1 MLSTDKVLPSLRQ
14 RQHQLVRYRDAP
26 LLCASCGAALGQYQ
40 FGRPRR
46 YCSRSCRDRAFRGRF
61 KRDESAPK
69 APTADSPSNGHFRTK
84 LFNEPNALRGRKTPL
99 EKAGLYWT
107 RVNDVTW
114 KLTDGRPWRTPA
126 SFGQWGGYTTEWPVA
141 WAIDTG
147 WAVGRSEWHA
157 HCGAKVYGPTSF
169 ALAKQA
175 AFALATG
182 APLPYGAI
190 ARGRP

>member
-1 MLSTDKVLPSLRQ
+1 
-14 RQHQLVRYRDAP
+14 
-26 LLCASCGAALGQYQ
+26 
-40 FGRPRR
+40 
-46 YCSRSCRDRAFRGRF
+46 
-61 KRDESAPK
+61 
-69 APTADSPSNGHFRTK
+69 
-84 LFNEPNALRGRKTPL
+84 LRGRKTPL

-107 RVNDVTW
+107 KVNDVTW

-182 APLPYGAI
+182 APLPYGAT
-190 ARGRP
+190 ARSRP

>member
-1 MLSTDKVLPSLRQ
+1 MLSTDKVPPSLRQ
-14 RQHQLVRYRDAP
+14 RQRQLVRYRDAP

-84 LFNEPNALRGRKTPL
+84 LLNEPNALRGRKTPL

-107 RVNDVTW
+107 KVNDVTW

-147 WAVGRSEWHA
+147 WAGGRSEWHA
-157 HCGAKVYGPTSF
+157 HCGVEGLRADKFCAG
-169 ALAKQA
+169 
-175 AFALATG
+175 
-182 APLPYGAI
+182 
-190 ARGRP
+190 